1 MRTELS
7 LPMISIIIPTYNEEK
22 YLPVLLESIKKQG
35 IKDLEIIVSDN
46 KSTDRTIIIA
56 EKYGCLITSG
66 GLPAKGRNQ
75 GAKIAK
81 GDILLFLDADV
92 VLPIGFIK
100 KSISEFNKRN
110 LDVASYKILP
120 KKGNKIVN
128 GGFDVLY
135 NWPAFLSQGFLP
147 HGAMG
152 IMVKKKIFDK
162 IGGFNEK
169 IKIAED
175 HYFVRQV
182 AEVGKFGIISS
193 TKLFISLRRFKK
205 DGCTKT
211 LSKYLAT
218 SIYMLS
224 GKPVKRGISYNFGH
238 YSNKKK
244 N

>member
-1 MRTELS
+1 
-7 LPMISIIIPTYNEEK
+7 MISIIIPTYNEEK
-22 YLPVLLESIKKQG
+22 YLPALLESIENQEF
-35 IKDLEIIVSDN
+35 KDLEIIVSDN
-46 KSTDRTIIIA
+46 KSTDKTVIIA
-56 EKYGCLITSG
+56 EKYGCKITSG

-81 GDILLFLDADV
+81 GEIFLFLDADV
-92 VLPIGFIK
+92 VLPIEFIK
-100 KSISEFNKRN
+100 KSILEFNRRN
-110 LDVASYKILP
+110 LDVASYKIVP
-120 KKGNKIVN
+120 KKGNKIAK
-128 GGFDVLY
+128 GGLDILY

-147 HGAMG
+147 YGAMG
-152 IMVKKKIFDK
+152 IIVKKKIFDK

-193 TKLFISLRRFKK
+193 TKIFISLRRFKT
-205 DGCTKT
+205 DGYAKT
-211 LSKYLAT
+211 LSKYLLA

-224 GKPVKRGISYNFGH
+224 GKPVKRGIKYDFGH